1 MGRYVLRT
9 AFRCTLLVVIIASMV
24 EIAARMVNS
33 GYLPIIPYT
42 IERGVPTLP
51 ANVSFEVQF
60 DDDNPVRYVTDGNG
74 FRISEQETGA
84 KRSPKVFVAGDSQ
97 VLGYGFAFSAT
108 FAAIVADAMYGGA
121 DRAAILG
128 SPGMDPEILQYA
140 IAAHKQVALADTR
153 LAIIALNLGNDL
165 DEIFTGGSWYRGIDQ
180 PQVQGWLIRNS
191 VAYMTYVQRSYAK
204 ALDRTLV
211 PGVNRIF
218 YVTSPEERVL
228 LARETA
234 DVLLSAAKSIA
245 AQRVIVLIVPQ
256 DVQVFPGDFGK
267 YRKYFANADEFAGW
281 EARIPDISSGLRV
294 LEAYIASRMEDAGL
308 NVVRVS
314 RLLPANGNPAV
325 YFSRTSHHLTP
336 AAHRLIA
343 KELLSRMHGEDPG
356 E

>member
-1 MGRYVLRT
+1 
-9 AFRCTLLVVIIASMV
+9 
-24 EIAARMVNS
+24 MVNS

-51 ANVSFEVQF
+51 ASVAFDVQF
-60 DDDNPVRYVTDGNG
+60 ADDYPVRYATDENG

-97 VLGYGFAFSAT
+97 VLGYGFAFSQT
-108 FAAIVADAMYGGA
+108 FAAIVADSMYGGA

-128 SPGMDPEILQYA
+128 PPGMDPEILQYA
-140 IAAHKQVALADTR
+140 IGADKQAALADTP
-153 LAIIALNLGNDL
+153 LAIVSLNLGNDL

-180 PQVQGWLIRNS
+180 PQVQGWLLRNS

-218 YVTSPEERVL
+218 YITSPEERVL

-234 DVLLSAAKSIA
+234 DLLISAAKSIA
-245 AQRVIVLIVPQ
+245 ARRVIVLIVPQ
-256 DVQVFPGDFGK
+256 DIQAFPRDFGK
-267 YRKYFANADEFAGW
+267 YRRYYADADEFARW

-308 NVVRVS
+308 SVVRVS
-314 RLLPANGNPAV
+314 GLLPANGNPAL

-336 AAHRLIA
+336 VTHRLIA
-343 KELLSRMHGEDPG
+343 KELLSRMHSEAQGG
-356 E
+356 